1 MGTSNVNE
9 KYKNASGSRLLRG
22 LFFEETG
29 ADKTGVAYTL
39 KERDHEG
46 YASLKRLYMEIGDL
60 TEYRFATQCLDGLE
74 HWDMLCNCNWFKPYV
89 EKWRRELSLKI
100 QSTALANILEE
111 TLRDSP
117 AKFSANKYV
126 LEQGWAPKTRNKA
139 GRPSKEAIREAAED
153 HLSMN
158 RRLEADMDRLEL
170 RIAN

>member
-1 MGTSNVNE
+1 MASE

-22 LFFEETG
+22 LFFEETS
-29 ADKTGVAYTL
+29 ADKTGVVYTL

-60 TEYRFATQCLDGLE
+60 TEYKFATQCLDGLE

-100 QSTALANILEE
+100 QSIALANILEE
-111 TLRDSP
+111 TTRESP

-126 LEQGWAPKTRNKA
+126 LEQGWKPKTGQR
-139 GRPSKEAIREAAED
+139 GRPSKDAIREAAED
-153 HLSMN
+153 HISNN
-158 RRLEADMDRLEL
+158 RRLEADMERLEL